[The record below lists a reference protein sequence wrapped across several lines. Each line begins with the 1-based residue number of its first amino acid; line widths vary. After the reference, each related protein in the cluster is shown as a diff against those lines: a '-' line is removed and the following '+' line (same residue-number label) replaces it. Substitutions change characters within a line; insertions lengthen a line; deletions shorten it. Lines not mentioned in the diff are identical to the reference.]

1 MTPGNNAVSILN
13 QMQKEGQMKS
23 ILRLAFFSL
32 VLCGPASA
40 QDSDGIDKHQV
51 EMGDVLVCDTQEQVE
66 RYVALYGGDQDAA
79 IRSVNGDQ
87 SGPRR
92 CGVVSAAFVRGP
104 RIDAASHGN
113 MAFTIVPILV
123 LGVESPEG
131 FRAVDP
137 ALYFSVF
144 GVTEYPV

>member
-1 MTPGNNAVSILN
+1 
-13 QMQKEGQMKS
+13 MKS
-23 ILRLAFFSL
+23 MLRLAFLSL

-40 QDSDGIDKHQV
+40 QDRAGVDKHEV
-51 EMGDVLVCDTQEQVE
+51 EIGDVLVCDTQEQVE
-66 RYVALYGGDQDAA
+66 RYIALYDEDQDAA
-79 IRSVNGDQ
+79 IRSVNRDPN
-87 SGPRR
+87 GPPR
-92 CGVVSAAFVRGP
+92 CGVVSAAFVRGR
-104 RIDAASHGN
+104 RIDAASRGN
-113 MAFTIVPILV
+113 MAFTVVPILV

>member
-1 MTPGNNAVSILN
+1 MTPGNDAVSRRN
-13 QMQKEGQMKS
+13 QKPKEGQVKS
-23 ILRLAFFSL
+23 MLRLAFLSL

-40 QDSDGIDKHQV
+40 QDRDGTDKHGV
-51 EMGDVLVCDTQEQVE
+51 EIGDVLVCDTQEQVE
-66 RYVALYGGDQDAA
+66 RYIALYGGDQDEA
-79 IRSVNGDQ
+79 IRSVNSDAN
-87 SGPRR
+87 GPRR

-131 FRAVDP
+131 FRTVDP

-144 GVTEYPV
+144 GVTEYQV